1 MRTKSNLKTF
11 LIAGLLFGLSVN
23 AQKTVIKKSALPANA
38 QTFLKT
44 HFSAQEPS
52 YILEDKELVSKEYT
66 VQFVNKTEIEFDGK
80 GNWKEIDG
88 KNSAIPTTII
98 PKKITSYVKANFA
111 KNKIT
116 KIERGTFGYEIKL
129 NNNLELKFNSKG
141 DFKKIDN

>member
-1 MRTKSNLKTF
+1 MPKL
-11 LIAGLLFGLSVN
+11 
-23 AQKTVIKKSALPANA
+23 
-38 QTFLKT
+38 FLKT